1 MAKVRHLDYTRR
13 RSNLLMQRRSP
24 FTNFLRMPTI
34 TYPSLRENFPV
45 TDGTVNRWGIPLDI
59 VEEDGNILVHA
70 SLPGF
75 NPDDITV
82 SIEDDV
88 LTIKGQ
94 TEEQHERKE
103 GGYLLRE
110 RRSGSFYRSL
120 RLPETVDADKAEPH
134 YENGVLTITM
144 PKVESKKVKHLK
156 VNSEKAPEA
165 TEA

>member
-1 MAKVRHLDYTRR
+1 M
-13 RSNLLMQRRSP
+13 LLQRRNP
-24 FTNFLRMPTI
+24 ITHFRRTPTI
-34 TYPSLRENFPV
+34 IYASQREGFPA
-45 TDGTVNRWGIPLDI
+45 TDGTINRWGIPLDV

-75 NPDDITV
+75 NPEDIAV
-82 SIEDDV
+82 SVENDV
-88 LTIKGQ
+88 LTIEGQ
-94 TEEQHERKE
+94 TEEKHERKE

-120 RLPETVDADKAEPH
+120 RLPETVDANKADPH

-144 PKVESKKVKHLK
+144 PKLESKKVKHLK

>member
-1 MAKVRHLDYTRR
+1 M
-13 RSNLLMQRRSP
+13 LLQRRNP
-24 FTNFLRMPTI
+24 FTNFLRIPTI
-34 TYPSLRENFPV
+34 MYPSLREGFPV
-45 TDGTVNRWGIPLDI
+45 TDGTINRWGIPLDI

-82 SIEDDV
+82 SVEDDV

-94 TEEQHERKE
+94 TEEEHERKE

-120 RLPETVDADKAEPH
+120 RLPETVDAEKADPH

>member
-1 MAKVRHLDYTRR
+1 M
-13 RSNLLMQRRSP
+13 LLQRRNP
-24 FTNFLRMPTI
+24 LTNFLRMPTI
-34 TYPSLRENFPV
+34 MYPSLREGFPAA
-45 TDGTVNRWGIPLDI
+45 DGTINQWGIPLDI

-82 SIEDDV
+82 SVEDDV

-94 TEEQHERKE
+94 TEEEHERKE

-156 VNSEKAPEA
+156 VNYEKAPEA

>member
-1 MAKVRHLDYTRR
+1 
-13 RSNLLMQRRSP
+13 
-24 FTNFLRMPTI
+24 MPTI
-34 TYPSLRENFPV
+34 MYPSLREGLPA
-45 TDGTVNRWGIPLDI
+45 TDGTINRWGIPLDI

-82 SIEDDV
+82 SVEDDV

-94 TEEQHERKE
+94 TEEKHERKE